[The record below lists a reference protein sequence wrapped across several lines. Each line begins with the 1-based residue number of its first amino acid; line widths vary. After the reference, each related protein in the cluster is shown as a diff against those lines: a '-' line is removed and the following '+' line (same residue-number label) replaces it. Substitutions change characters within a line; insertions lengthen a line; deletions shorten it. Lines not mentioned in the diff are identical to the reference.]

1 MIRRFLLYTAKA
13 VCFERNEPLDVHQY
27 AFGFVSSN
35 LHLSGAT
42 SGWLLTKVSAKRY
55 GVPESAER
63 NFRLEI
69 CQGGCKKVLYFQK
82 KCFIHEGKRNMKA
95 DFVLY
100 FFPFPSCILSQKRL

>member
-1 MIRRFLLYTAKA
+1 MQNVLEKRELVSGFPRAAVEILLGRRIKA
-13 VCFERNEPLDVHQY
+13 AH
-27 AFGFVSSN
+27 
-35 LHLSGAT
+35 SGAT
-42 SGWLLTKVSAKRY
+42 SGWLLTKVGAKRY

-63 NFRLEI
+63 NLRLEI

-100 FFPFPSCILSQKRL
+100 FFPFSSCMLSQKRL